1 MVTIV
6 KADTSSLSI
15 VMYIGRA
22 LARYE
27 YTSMVFSVFR
37 VQTLP
42 RCRLASSVCFY
53 WLSIFRQG

>member
-27 YTSMVFSVFR
+27 YTPVYFVSK
-37 VQTLP
+37 LYHG
-42 RCRLASSVCFY
+42 AD
-53 WLSIFRQG
+53 